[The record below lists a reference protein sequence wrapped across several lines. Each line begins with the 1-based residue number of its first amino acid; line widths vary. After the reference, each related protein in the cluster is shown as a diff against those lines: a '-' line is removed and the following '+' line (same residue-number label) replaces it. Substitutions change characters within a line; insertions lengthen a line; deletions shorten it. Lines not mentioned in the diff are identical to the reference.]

1 MRDISDFVKKTVNA
15 ENNTITYEGLGE
27 LSKEIVYPVYSEN
40 SDITV
45 IFQDTVGKSNGKVW
59 YTEVV
64 GFYFGKPNI
73 NLIEEYE
80 GKLQATFD

>member
-1 MRDISDFVKKTVNA
+1 MSDFEKKIINV
-15 ENNTITYEGLGE
+15 ENNTITYDELGA
-27 LSKEIVYPVYSEN
+27 LSKRIIYPVYSEK

-45 IFQDTVGKSNGKVW
+45 IFQDIVDRNNNKVW

-80 GKLQATFD
+80 GRLQAVFN